1 MLTHVATFFN
11 LPWMTR
17 PLAQTESLAVVWCS
31 AGWNGLLLAA
41 DVCQNIACIKRRSW
55 CPSQPQNHNVWMDVQ
70 SQIYWQILTVNSL
83 GYWKFQIF
91 TSDLTEDECWK
102 VKLLVP
108 WLMRNHADLP
118 PNMSFVTHFPKPVYD
133 IDHGSDYWVVY
144 CFPCILSDWF
154 KENYYTG
161 FARKGI
167 YPRTKGTFHTEPDFQ
182 SLSVLGS
189 PLIFAYGTSWINLG
203 MLPRFTQ

>member
-1 MLTHVATFFN
+1 MLTHVATFFSNRLN

-41 DVCQNIACIKRRSW
+41 DVCQNIACIKRRPW
-55 CPSQPQNHNVWMDVQ
+55 CPSQPQNHNVWMDVK
-70 SQIYWQILTVNSL
+70 SQIYWQILTVHSL

-118 PNMSFVTHFPKPVYD
+118 PNMSFVTHFSKTCLWYWPWFWLLSCLLFPLHIVRLIQGKLLYRFCWKRHIPSNKGHVSYRTWLSKPFGFGVS
-133 IDHGSDYWVVY
+133 HG
-144 CFPCILSDWF
+144 
-154 KENYYTG
+154 
-161 FARKGI
+161 
-167 YPRTKGTFHTEPDFQ
+167 
-182 SLSVLGS
+182 
-189 PLIFAYGTSWINLG
+189 
-203 MLPRFTQ
+203 LP